1 MAQGQLLA
9 HHPGRVT
16 GGRNQAQNHA
26 DDQGTTA
33 VRLRDADHGNTAER
47 HGHPRDQPT
56 RERLVQQPAA
66 AEQREENRADV
77 DEHCG
82 GASVGLLLPAGA
94 VRDNEPVLGRELLN
108 GSRKWAH
115 WPGGLRSGE
124 RMCALIRRRMVGWC
138 LRACG

>member
-1 MAQGQLLA
+1 MTKVR
-9 HHPGRVT
+9 PRFDSEMPTT
-16 GGRNQAQNHA
+16 GTPPN
-26 DDQGTTA
+26 DTA
-33 VRLRDADHGNTAER
+33 IPATSQRGN
-47 HGHPRDQPT
+47 
-56 RERLVQQPAA
+56 VSCSSQQPAA

-115 WPGGLRSGE
+115 
-124 RMCALIRRRMVGWC
+124 
-138 LRACG
+138 